1 MSAVRKIDAFS
12 GSKHSFLDTAIES
25 LQSQASALTRI
36 ASNLGD
42 EFDDAV
48 NAILACQGRVI
59 VSGMGK
65 SGLVGKKIAA
75 TFASTGTPSFYIH
88 PGEAIHGD
96 LGMVT
101 PDDLMVLI
109 SNSGET
115 EEIIKLLPSLKY
127 FGNRIIGIAGD
138 DESTLARESDTF
150 IRADIEREVC
160 PNNLAPTTSTLVAM
174 AVGDALAVSLIKAR
188 DFKPS
193 DFAQFH
199 PGGMLGRRLLA
210 RVRDVMQKERLPVIS
225 IDTTIR
231 DAIFR
236 MTSGRLGLAIVMEN
250 DVLCGIITD
259 GDLRRALLRDAS
271 IMDKRVDAY
280 MSPAPVTISAEA
292 MLTDAEALM
301 RKHKI
306 RALVV
311 TDPNGTEGDDVCG
324 ILEIFSDSEN

>member
-1 MSAVRKIDAFS
+1 MGVVRSIEQRRDTS
-12 GSKHSFLDTAIES
+12 VSFLEIASES
-25 LQSQASALTRI
+25 LKSQAEALNRI
-36 ASNLGD
+36 AANLGP
-42 EFDDAV
+42 EFDKAV
-48 NAILACQGRVI
+48 HLILACKGRVI

-65 SGLVGKKIAA
+65 SGLVGKKVAA

-101 PDDLMVLI
+101 PDDLLVLI

-115 EEIIKLLPSLKY
+115 EEVVKLLPSLEY
-127 FGNRIIGIAGD
+127 FGNTIISIAGVAD
-138 DESTLARESDTF
+138 STLAKRSDVF
-150 IRADIEREVC
+150 IKADIEREVC
-160 PNNLAPTTSTLVAM
+160 PNNLAPTTSALVVM

-199 PGGMLGRRLLA
+199 PGGILGRKLLA
-210 RVRDVMQKERLPVIS
+210 KVRDVMLTERLPIIS
-225 IDTTIR
+225 SDTSIR

-250 DVLCGIITD
+250 DSLAGIITD
-259 GDLRRALLRDAS
+259 GDLRRALLRDAA
-271 IMDKRVDAY
+271 IMEKTVGQY
-280 MSPAPVTISAEA
+280 MSPVPVTIEAGAMLSEAEA
-292 MLTDAEALM
+292 IM

-311 TDPNGTEGDDVCG
+311 TGMRDGNEEVCG
-324 ILEIFSDSEN
+324 LLEIFSDGD

>member
-1 MSAVRKIDAFS
+1 MGVVRKIEEARDRKS
-12 GSKHSFLDTAIES
+12 SSFIDTAAES
-25 LQSQASALTRI
+25 LNSQAEALIRI
-36 ASNLGD
+36 ASNLGP
-42 EFDDAV
+42 EFD
-48 NAILACQGRVI
+48 NAINLILNCKGRVI

-65 SGLVGKKIAA
+65 SGLVGKKVAA

-101 PDDLMVLI
+101 AEDLVVLI

-127 FGNRIIGIAGD
+127 FGNKIIGIAGNR
-138 DESTLARESDTF
+138 ESTLSKQSDVF
-150 IRADIEREVC
+150 LCADIEREVC
-160 PNNLAPTTSTLVAM
+160 PNNLAPTTSALVVM

-199 PGGMLGRRLLA
+199 PGGRLGRRLLTK
-210 RVRDVMQKERLPVIS
+210 VRDVMLTKCLPIIS
-225 IDTTIR
+225 SDTNIR

-250 DVLCGIITD
+250 DKLAGIITD
-259 GDLRRALLRDAS
+259 GDLRRALLRDNS
-271 IMDKRVDAY
+271 IMDNTVDIY
-280 MSPAPVTISAEA
+280 MSPVPVTISADA
-292 MLTDAEALM
+292 MVSEAEALM
-301 RKHKI
+301 QKHKI

-311 TDPNGTEGDDVCG
+311 TSSRENEEVCG
-324 ILEIFSDSEN
+324 LLEIFSERDG

>member
-1 MSAVRKIDAFS
+1 MSVVRKIDAFP
-12 GSKHSFLDTAIES
+12 GSRHSFLDTAIES
-25 LQSQASALTRI
+25 LKSQASALNRI
-36 ASNLGD
+36 AANLGD
-42 EFDDAV
+42 EFDQAV
-48 NAILACQGRVI
+48 NAILGCTGRVI

-65 SGLVGKKIAA
+65 SGLVGKKVAA

-96 LGMVT
+96 LGMIT
-101 PDDLMVLI
+101 HDDLVVLI

-115 EEIIKLLPSLKY
+115 EEVIRLLPSLKY

-138 DESTLARESDTF
+138 EDSTLARESDIF

-188 DFKPS
+188 DFKPA

-199 PGGMLGRRLLA
+199 PGGRLGRRLLA

-225 IDTTIR
+225 IDTSIR

-236 MTSGRLGLAIVMEN
+236 MTSGRLGLAIVMEGSE
-250 DVLCGIITD
+250 LRGIITD

-280 MSPAPVTISAEA
+280 MSPAPVTIPADA

-311 TDPNGTEGDDVCG
+311 TDPDVAQTDKVCG
-324 ILEIFSDSEN
+324 ILEIFSETDC

>member
-1 MSAVRKIDAFS
+1 MGVVHKIDQ
-12 GSKHSFLDTAIES
+12 SKDKTVSFIETATES
-25 LQSQASALTRI
+25 LNSQAEALKRI
-36 ASNLGD
+36 ARNLGT
-42 EFDDAV
+42 EFDCAV
-48 NAILACQGRVI
+48 NLILNCKGRVI

-65 SGLVGKKIAA
+65 SGLVGKKVAA

-101 PDDLMVLI
+101 PEDLLVLI

-115 EEIIKLLPSLKY
+115 EEVVKLLPSLKY
-127 FGNRIIGIAGD
+127 FGNKIIGIAGNT
-138 DESTLARESDTF
+138 ESTLAQHSDIF
-150 IRADIEREVC
+150 LRADIEREVC
-160 PNNLAPTTSTLVAM
+160 PNNLAPTTSALVVM

-199 PGGMLGRRLLA
+199 PGGRLGRKLLA
-210 RVRDVMQKERLPVIS
+210 RVRDVMLSERLPIINS
-225 IDTTIR
+225 DTTIR

-236 MTSGRLGLAIVMEN
+236 MTAGRLGLAIVIDN
-250 DVLCGIITD
+250 KKLKGIITD
-259 GDLRRALLRDAS
+259 GDLRRAMLRDNT
-271 IMDKRVDAY
+271 IMENTVDKY
-280 MSPAPVTISAEA
+280 MSPVPVTVSADA
-292 MLTDAEALM
+292 MLIDAEVLM

-311 TDPNGTEGDDVCG
+311 TGGRKSDEDDVCG
-324 ILEIFSDSEN
+324 ILEIFSDSEQ